1 MGRNKLLPKPDT
13 TVASPVNFFSTSTGK
28 GDKRLPALTPELNR
42 GTSVR
47 CGSSFVT
54 PKYPVTCPVCHQ
66 SAGELRS
73 EAGHGVRRRA
83 ATGHAARGA
92 WRTPAPSPTGHV
104 CPKFTAGSWLWH
116 TATGFRGPGHS
127 FIRPCTLHCLLKDTL
142 NTSQYNLS
150 HNIK

>member
-13 TVASPVNFFSTSTGK
+13 TVASPINFFGTSTGK

-73 EAGHGVRRRA
+73 EAGHGGQETGCHRA
-83 ATGHAARGA
+83 
-92 WRTPAPSPTGHV
+92 
-104 CPKFTAGSWLWH
+104 
-116 TATGFRGPGHS
+116 RGPGRS
-127 FIRPCTLHCLLKDTL
+127 E
-142 NTSQYNLS
+142 NTSPVSNRTRVSQVYSRFMAVAHSHGLS
-150 HNIK
+150 GTRTFLHTTLYTSLPVEGHTQHFSTI